1 VQVPVAERLDS
12 LVGLYAAKLEQLS
25 ICFAAVVCLVQVSV
39 AERLD
44 SLVGL
49 YAAKL
54 VQNN

>member
-1 VQVPVAERLDS
+1 MCSAV
-12 LVGLYAAKLEQLS
+12 
-25 ICFAAVVCLVQVSV
+25 VVCLVQVSV

-49 YAAKL
+49 YAAEP

>member
-1 VQVPVAERLDS
+1 MAERLDS

-49 YAAKL
+49 YGAKL